1 MQLQKRLLTATLALL
16 LSALALTSCGGP
28 VTDIPEGMQLASL
41 DGVEYALFVPET
53 WTVNK
58 NSGVSGAYVS
68 AYDKSNVSL
77 ISYLPTE
84 VLTTEQYWEKCAQSY
99 AAEFDDYA
107 LVESGSATMGGMTVP
122 YYVYTATIGGDSYK
136 FLQAIAGNGG
146 MFYNLTYTALTD
158 SYDLAAVASRTGA
171 YIYDIICG
179 THRIL
184 VVFHYDQGVSQV
196 AKAFQRQQ
204 QFVIVPLV

>member
-1 MQLQKRLLTATLALL
+1 MKTRILSLL
-16 LSALALTSCGGP
+16 LVVVILLLAMTSCGAP
-28 VTDIPEGMQLASL
+28 TTEVPEGMQLASL
-41 DGVEYALFVPET
+41 DGAEYALFVPEA
-53 WTVNK
+53 WTLNK

-158 SYDLAAVASRTGA
+158 SYDLHIEEVMK
-171 YIYDIICG
+171 IIEEF
-179 THRIL
+179 TFR
-184 VVFHYDQGVSQV
+184 
-196 AKAFQRQQ
+196 
-204 QFVIVPLV
+204 

>member
-1 MQLQKRLLTATLALL
+1 MNLQKRILTAALAVL
-16 LSALALTSCGGP
+16 LSALTLTSCGAP
-28 VTDIPEGMQLASL
+28 ATDIPEGMQVASL

-84 VLTTEQYWEKCAQSY
+84 AMTTEQYWAKCEESY
-99 AAEFDDYA
+99 AAEFADYA
-107 LVESGSATMGGMTVP
+107 LAESGSATMGGMAVP
-122 YYVYTATIGGDSYK
+122 YYVYTATIGDESYK

-146 MFYNLTYTALTD
+146 MFYNLTYTATVD
-158 SYDLAAVASRTGA
+158 NYDLHIEEVMK
-171 YIYDIICG
+171 IIEEF
-179 THRIL
+179 TFR
-184 VVFHYDQGVSQV
+184 
-196 AKAFQRQQ
+196 
-204 QFVIVPLV
+204 

>member
-1 MQLQKRLLTATLALL
+1 MKLMPRLTALIAALIL
-16 LSALALTSCGGP
+16 TIGALTSCSAP
-28 VTDIPEGMQLASL
+28 DVNIPEGMQLASL
-41 DGVEYALFVPET
+41 DGVEYALFVPEA

-107 LVESGSATMGGMTVP
+107 LVESGSATMGGMAVP
-122 YYVYTATIGGDSYK
+122 YYVYTATIGGESYK

-146 MFYNLTYTALTD
+146 MFYNLTYTALAD
-158 SYDLAAVASRTGA
+158 NYDLHIEGVMK
-171 YIYDIICG
+171 IIEEF
-179 THRIL
+179 TFR
-184 VVFHYDQGVSQV
+184 
-196 AKAFQRQQ
+196 
-204 QFVIVPLV
+204 